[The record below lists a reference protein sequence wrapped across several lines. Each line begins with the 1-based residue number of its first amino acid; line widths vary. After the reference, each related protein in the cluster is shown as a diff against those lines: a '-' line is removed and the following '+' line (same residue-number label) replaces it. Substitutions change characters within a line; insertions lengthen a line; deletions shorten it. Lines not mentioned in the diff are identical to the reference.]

1 MRPLKLIS
9 AAAILTLAM
18 AAIPA
23 FAQPPSQQQPPAQQP
38 PAQQPPA
45 QQPPTQQK
53 PATPPPQP
61 AQPPR
66 PFPQGSKIAYIDIQ
80 AVASGSATGKE
91 ASQKLQALQQ
101 KKVAE
106 IGEKNKQL
114 QALQSKLQ
122 QGGSV
127 LNESARAQLEKDID
141 KLQRDI
147 QFSQQ
152 NAQAEFNDLQNELQ
166 ADFQKKLMPII
177 EQVANEKG
185 LLMVFSIRDSGIAWA
200 EPGLDVSDEV
210 AKKLDAANPSAPAKK

>member
-9 AAAILTLAM
+9 AAAVLTLAM
-18 AAIPA
+18 AATPA
-23 FAQPPSQQQPPAQQP
+23 FAQPPSQQPPATTPPTQQP
-38 PAQQPPA
+38 PATTPPTQQPPA
-45 QQPPTQQK
+45 T
-53 PATPPPQP
+53 TPPPT

-80 AVASGSATGKE
+80 AVASQSATGKE

-127 LNESARAQLEKDID
+127 LNESARSQLEKDID

-210 AKKLDAANPSAPAKK
+210 AKKLDAANPGAAKK